1 MISLL
6 SIDSDSH
13 TNYCSSILCAS
24 EPGNGCL
31 LLLIMLLCVGVPCGS
46 PVIVCGCLCSF
57 CVLGMTSS
65 SHFFMSYYCQ

>member
-13 TNYCSSILCAS
+13 TNYCSSIFCAS
-24 EPGNGCL
+24 GPGNGCL
-31 LLLIMLLCVGVPCGS
+31 LLLIMLLCVCGS
-46 PVIVCGCLCSF
+46 GGPLMIWCGCLCSF
-57 CVLGMTSS
+57 YFLGMTSS